1 MTIDNCEVDIIID
14 YKSGI
19 KVSLKNNEL
28 DTSFNVLCEC
38 LHYNIDFGKIVSD
51 ELKFQMQFSPN
62 RFKSL
67 TDETKEKIINY
78 VYQAVN
84 VQKEMFIN
92 NEHDKIMNKKKEED

>member
-14 YKSGI
+14 YKNGI

-28 DTSFNVLCEC
+28 DTSFTALSEC
-38 LHYNIDFGKIVSD
+38 LHYNLDFGKIVSD
-51 ELKFQMQFSPN
+51 ELKFQMQFSSD

-78 VYQAVN
+78 VYQEVN
-84 VQKEMFIN
+84 VQKNKECSLIN
-92 NEHDKIMNKKKEED
+92 KIE